1 MKTIREII
9 AEYIPNEDISA
20 EMVDKLYEY
29 KNQRVIDELEK
40 LKDNYIDL
48 WELTDDLDKRIKE
61 LKQQIWKEHTKQSSG
76 YLRDTSRTK

>member
-48 WELTDDLDKRIKE
+48 WELTDDLDNRIEE
-61 LKQQIWKEHTKQSSG
+61 LKQ
-76 YLRDTSRTK
+76 